1 MHHVHRPPPV
11 VRREPPAV
19 PGRAG
24 PLASAHDEWDERRA
38 GGSSGCMMAS
48 FDLPTPWRAYADI
61 DALWYRDQE
70 AARARVAVMHDGR

>member
-1 MHHVHRPPPV
+1 MHRLWRVCAR
-11 VRREPPAV
+11 V
-19 PGRAG
+19 PGDAMY
-24 PLASAHDEWDERRA
+24 AD
-38 GGSSGCMMAS
+38 